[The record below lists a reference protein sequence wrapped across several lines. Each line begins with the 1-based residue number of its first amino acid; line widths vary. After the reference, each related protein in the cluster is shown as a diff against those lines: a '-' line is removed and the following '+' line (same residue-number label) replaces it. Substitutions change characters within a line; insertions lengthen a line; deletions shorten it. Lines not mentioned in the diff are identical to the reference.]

1 MKNTDDM
8 KTNMG
13 FGNIFKTITTT
24 AFAALL
30 VIASTISGCLNSE
43 KKSRTDVV
51 ESHTTK
57 DSIDLFARANEL
69 VAHFPQD
76 EQGRLIQYGYNLIT
90 ETQKYL
96 GPEIKD
102 KSKVRTGNNMACK
115 NCHLGS
121 GTKAFAAPYI
131 GLTKVFPTYIGRE
144 NKIESLED
152 RINGCFERSM
162 NGNALDSAS
171 REMKAIVAYITYLSN
186 DVGQNGRINGQGFV
200 KLKVPARAADLEKGK
215 IVFTNNC
222 VVCHGA
228 NGEGKRKGMPGDGEG
243 YLYPPLWGHDSYND
257 GAGMSRLLTAAKFI
271 KANMPFGVSHDKPL
285 LTDEQAYD
293 VAAYIN
299 SFKRPAKAHKE
310 KDYPDLSKKPQD
322 CPYPPYNDTL
332 SLAQHKF
339 GPFKVMDK

>member
-1 MKNTDDM
+1 M

-13 FGNIFKTITTT
+13 LGNIFKTTTELT
-24 AFAALL
+24 VLIVAF
-30 VIASTISGCLNSE
+30 IAISGCLNSE
-43 KKSRTDVV
+43 KKARLSELESRI
-51 ESHTTK
+51 TK
-57 DSIDLFARANEL
+57 DSIDVFAQANEL
-69 VAHFPQD
+69 IAHFPQGD
-76 EQGRLIQYGYNLIT
+76 QGELIQYGYNLIT
-90 ETQKYL
+90 ATQKYL

-102 KSKVRTGNNMACK
+102 KSKVMIGNNMACK

-144 NKIESLED
+144 NKIESLEE

-162 NGNALDSAS
+162 NGKALDDSS
-171 REMKAIVAYITYLSN
+171 REMKAIVAYITYLSS
-186 DVGQNGRINGQGFV
+186 DVDKKGRINGQGFV
-200 KLKVPARAADLEKGK
+200 KLKVPARAADLENGR

-228 NGEGKRKGMPGDGEG
+228 NGEGKRKGVPGDGEG
-243 YLYPPLWGHDSYND
+243 YLYPPLWGQDSYND

-285 LTDEQAYD
+285 LTDEKAYD

-299 SFKRPAKAHKE
+299 SFKRPVKAHKE
-310 KDYPDLSKKPQD
+310 KDYPNLSKKPQD

-332 SLAQHKF
+332 SLVQHKL
-339 GPFKVMDK
+339 GPFIIDK

>member
-1 MKNTDDM
+1 MGLAKDM
-8 KTNMG
+8 KAAVW
-13 FGNIFKTITTT
+13 
-24 AFAALL
+24 AFALICA
-30 VIASTISGCLNSE
+30 ITASGCLNE
-43 KKSRTDVV
+43 KKKTGIALSSD
-51 ESHTTK
+51 HTIK
-57 DSIDLFARANEL
+57 DSIDLFTSANERIS
-69 VAHFPQD
+69 HFPQG
-76 EQGRLIQYGYNLIT
+76 EQGELIQYGFNLIT
-90 ETQKYL
+90 ATQKYL

-102 KSKVRTGNNMACK
+102 KSKIITGNNMACK

-144 NKIESLED
+144 NKIESLEE

-162 NGNALDSAS
+162 NGKALDNSS

-186 DVGQNGRINGQGFV
+186 GVGEKGRINGQGFM
-200 KLKVPARAADLEKGK
+200 KLKVPARAADPDKGK
-215 IVFTNNC
+215 IVFTTTC
-222 VVCHGA
+222 VTCHGA
-228 NGEGKRKGMPGDGEG
+228 NGEGKRNGVPGDGEG
-243 YLYPPLWGHDSYND
+243 YIYPPLWGHDSYND

-271 KANMPFGVSHDKPL
+271 KANMPFGVTHDKPL

-299 SFKRPAKAHKE
+299 SFKRPVKAHKE

-332 SLAQHKF
+332 SLAQHKL
-339 GPFKVMDK
+339 GPFKTN